1 MQGQRD
7 LWDGDTSIE
16 AQGYLTDLLGD
27 RAVRLIDE
35 YSAAKAPFL
44 LSLHFSAP
52 HWPWE
57 APGDE
62 AESKRIAGKP
72 LTHYDGGSLPIY
84 RRMVESLDHQ
94 VGRVLDTLAK
104 RGLARDT
111 IVVFTSDNGGERF
124 SDTWPFSGRKFE
136 LLEGGVRVPTLVRW
150 PRALPGGRT
159 SGQVAITMD
168 WLPTLLSAAGV
179 APHAGF
185 PSDGVNLLPLI
196 APGATPLPRKLYWRF
211 KTNAQRSM
219 RDGNF
224 KLLKI
229 QDNTFLFDIVA
240 DPLERANLRDRHR
253 DVYARLTREWDAWNA
268 TMLAE
273 VPESPTA
280 VQSPADVADRYGM
293 PAAPNAV
300 DDMSRW
306 PEPPAKKQP

>member
-1 MQGQRD
+1 
-7 LWDGDTSIE
+7 
-16 AQGYLTDLLGD
+16 
-27 RAVRLIDE
+27 
-35 YSAAKAPFL
+35 
-44 LSLHFSAP
+44 
-52 HWPWE
+52 
-57 APGDE
+57 
-62 AESKRIAGKP
+62 
-72 LTHYDGGSLPIY
+72 
-84 RRMVESLDHQ
+84 
-94 VGRVLDTLAK
+94 
-104 RGLARDT
+104 
-111 IVVFTSDNGGERF
+111 
-124 SDTWPFSGRKFE
+124 
-136 LLEGGVRVPTLVRW
+136 
-150 PRALPGGRT
+150 
-159 SGQVAITMD
+159 VAITMD

-179 APHAGF
+179 ASHAGF